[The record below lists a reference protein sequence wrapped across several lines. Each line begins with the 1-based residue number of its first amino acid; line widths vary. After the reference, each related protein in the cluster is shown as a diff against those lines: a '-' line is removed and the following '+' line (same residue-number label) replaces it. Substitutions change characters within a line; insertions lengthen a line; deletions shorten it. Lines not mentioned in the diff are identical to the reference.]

1 MPAPNS
7 TVICSVTINGERIIY
22 FGKNDATNTLT
33 NLIRGAYGTGAN
45 LHASGSTVIDS
56 SYTQIVPMSSN
67 YTWTPNTNT
76 VLTSISREVHTFYG
90 NTTYIRSNAWI
101 ALGVME
107 PIITEDSLT
116 LLTEDEDILVTQES
130 EYVDGHGLYV
140 STKTPAVFVRQ
151 N

>member
-1 MPAPNS
+1 
-7 TVICSVTINGERIIY
+7 
-22 FGKNDATNTLT
+22 
-33 NLIRGAYGTGAN
+33 
-45 LHASGSTVIDS
+45 
-56 SYTQIVPMSSN
+56 
-67 YTWTPNTNT
+67 
-76 VLTSISREVHTFYG
+76 
-90 NTTYIRSNAWI
+90 
-101 ALGVME
+101 ME